1 MNSKRGREQTTK
13 GRNLNELNFIFKC
26 SYIINIGVW
35 FGKDEENPFLI
46 MDVEGT
52 DSTEHWGQKYFDYC

>member
-1 MNSKRGREQTTK
+1 MK
-13 GRNLNELNFIFKC
+13 F
-26 SYIINIGVW
+26 YILIGIW

-52 DSTEHWGQKYFDYC
+52 DSTNHWGEK